1 MTTAMPTVSV
11 ASVASVAIEDWT
23 VVEVGEGRVLM
34 GRVYSHPKIRDG
46 HWTMTSLIVSMAPPD
61 ARTLNT
67 SYRLG
72 KPMDDDTD
80 MEQLPPR
87 YRSLLASAWGTGGRA

>member
-1 MTTAMPTVSV
+1 MTTAMPPVSV
-11 ASVASVAIEDWT
+11 ASVASVGIEDWT

-46 HWTMTSLIVSMAPPD
+46 RWTMTSLIVSMTPPD

-72 KPMDDDTD
+72 NPMDDRSL
-80 MEQLPPR
+80 EQLPPR
-87 YRSLLASAWGTGGRA
+87 YRDLLASAWGTGGRA